1 MRPLARIGGGD
12 LPTVTVDPKD
22 PKVVYTAST
31 VMWRTMD
38 GGLTWSAVRGAPGGD
53 DYQRIWINP
62 INTDIILV
70 VADQG
75 AVVSANRGRSWSNWY
90 NQNTAAMYHVTTDNA
105 FPYRVCSGQ
114 QDSGSA
120 CVQSRSDDGR
130 ITFHDWHPVNI
141 QEYGMAAPDPANPEV
156 VFGSQR
162 NGVSRYDR
170 RTSQTTLVGPDTT
183 GHAARRRRDE
193 QECAHDAAPVLAGRR
208 RDDVLRVQRG
218 VEERRPRP
226 LLVADLARP
235 DARDVGRPRQ
245 RRQVREHR

>member
-1 MRPLARIGGGD
+1 MAG
-12 LPTVTVDPKD
+12 
-22 PKVVYTAST
+22 S
-31 VMWRTMD
+31 
-38 GGLTWSAVRGAPGGD
+38 RGAPCAARRAATITSASGSIPND
-53 DYQRIWINP
+53 TQ
-62 INTDIILV
+62 IILA

-141 QEYGMAAPDPANPEV
+141 QEYGMAAPDPNNPDV
-156 VFGSQR
+156 VYGSQR

-170 RTSQTTLVGPDTT
+170 RTS
-183 GHAARRRRDE
+183 
-193 QECAHDAAPVLAGRR
+193 
-208 RDDVLRVQRG
+208 
-218 VEERRPRP
+218 RRPRRSGP
-226 LLVADLARP
+226 TRRARCP
-235 DARDVGRPRQ
+235 AAAR
-245 RRQVREHR
+245 